1 MDLIEYTYETQ
12 GAYCVRFRLPPA
24 SARAISLTLER
35 NDMLRKLDLLKAD
48 SFKFGG
54 KYAGNDLYFPTDD
67 QRQQFLTWKR
77 LKWV

>member
-1 MDLIEYTYETQ
+1 MDIIEYTYETS
-12 GAYCVRFRLPPA
+12 GAYCVGYRFPLV
-24 SARAISLTLER
+24 SACSIALAVER
-35 NDMLRKLDLLKAD
+35 NNLIYKLDLIKAD

-54 KYAGNDLYFPTDD
+54 KYAGNDLHFPTDD